1 MNSVSRPLLLLD
13 RSLLPRVFG
22 TTNSVHLT
30 TIGSSVRSGGGR
42 RSGRGKGKDWKK
54 KKRKE
59 GKEQKE

>member
-1 MNSVSRPLLLLD
+1 LLLD

>member
-1 MNSVSRPLLLLD
+1 M
-13 RSLLPRVFG
+13 
-22 TTNSVHLT
+22 
-30 TIGSSVRSGGGR
+30 SGVEGRR